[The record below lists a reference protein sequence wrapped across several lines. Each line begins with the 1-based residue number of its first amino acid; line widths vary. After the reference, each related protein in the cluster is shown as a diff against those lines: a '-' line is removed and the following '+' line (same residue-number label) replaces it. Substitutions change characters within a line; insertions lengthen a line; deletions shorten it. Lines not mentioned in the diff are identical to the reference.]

1 MILFSDLMLNM
12 EEVYIAV
19 AVGVLFFVSKLILNK
34 IQKVKNGQQDLR
46 DSFLAAALVGGVLFV
61 KKTNF
66 SKLSEKAKVFV
77 NEPGF

>member
-1 MILFSDLMLNM
+1 M
-12 EEVYIAV
+12 EGLDVAI
-19 AVGVLFFVSKLILNK
+19 AVGVLFFVCKLIFNK
-34 IQKVKNGQQDLR
+34 LQKRKNGQDDVR
-46 DSFLAAALVGGVLFV
+46 DSFLAAALTGGILFV

>member
-1 MILFSDLMLNM
+1 MRKHM
-12 EEVYIAV
+12 EVTTESICRFWTTKEPA
-19 AVGVLFFVSKLILNK
+19 K

-66 SKLSEKAKVFV
+66 SKLSDKAKVFV

>member
-1 MILFSDLMLNM
+1 MLNM

-19 AVGVLFFVSKLILNK
+19 AVGILFFVSKLILNK
-34 IQKVKNGQQDLR
+34 VQKIKNSQQDLR
-46 DSFLAAALVGGVLFV
+46 DSFLSAVITGGVLFV
-61 KKTNF
+61 KKSNF

>member
-1 MILFSDLMLNM
+1 M

-19 AVGVLFFVSKLILNK
+19 AVGILFFISRLILNK
-34 IQKVKNGQQDLR
+34 IQKKKNGQSDLQ
-46 DSFLAAALVGGVLFV
+46 DSFLAAALTGGVLFI

-66 SKLSEKAKVFV
+66 SKLSDKAKVFV

>member
-1 MILFSDLMLNM
+1 MLNM
-12 EEVYIAV
+12 EELYIAV

-34 IQKVKNGQQDLR
+34 VQKIKNTQYDIR
-46 DSFLAAALVGGVLFV
+46 DSFLAAVLVGGVLFV